1 MSINIIFRV
10 FIRNQKKNTFTF
22 VQQKFE
28 KMKRVFYAFIALL
41 LIACGEDPNSYMLKG
56 TAYGYE
62 DGTNIFLYEIDQNNQ
77 PQIKDTLV
85 ITNQKFEEKYP
96 KIEGTKLN
104 FLKIENAS
112 NNIVFFVEN
121 ENINAQLYAD
131 SLASSVVTGGRQNE
145 LYNEYL
151 TTTRKFAERKTK
163 ITQDFQNA
171 QSQQDETLFN
181 KLREENTALA
191 MEERSF
197 KRNFVK
203 TNNNSLFSVMLL
215 SELYKGKEFTAEETT
230 EILEG
235 LNPKIATNPVV
246 TQLKNSIESAKKADI
261 GGTAPDFAAPTPSG
275 EMLSLKETLGKYTII
290 DFWASWCRPCR
301 LENPNVVKVYEKY
314 HDKGLNIISVS
325 LDKNGQKDRWIKAI
339 QDDNMDWYHVS
350 NLQFWQDPIAQQ
362 YNVRS
367 IPATFLLDENGKIID
382 KNLRGPAL
390 ERRIAQLLD

>member
-1 MSINIIFRV
+1 
-10 FIRNQKKNTFTF
+10 
-22 VQQKFE
+22 
-28 KMKRVFYAFIALL
+28 MKRLFYSILALL
-41 LIACGEDPNSYMLKG
+41 FLACGEDPNSFTLKG

-62 DGTNIFLYEIDQNNQ
+62 DGTNVFLYELDQNSQ
-77 PQIKDTLV
+77 PQIIDTLV

-104 FLKIENAS
+104 FLKVENTP

-121 ENINAQLYAD
+121 ENINAQIFAD

-151 TTTRKFAERKTK
+151 TATKGFSERKLK

-181 KLREENTALA
+181 KLRDENTALL
-191 MEERSF
+191 MEESSY

-215 SELYKGKEFTAEETT
+215 SELYRGKEFTAEETT

-246 TQLKNSIESAKKADI
+246 TQLKKTIESAKKADVGEI
-261 GGTAPDFAAPTPSG
+261 APNFEAPTPSG
-275 EMLSLKETLGKYTII
+275 EMLSLNETLGKYTII

-325 LDKNGQKDRWIKAI
+325 LDRTGQKNRWVQAIK
-339 QDDNMDWYHVS
+339 DDKMDWYHVS

-367 IPATFLLDENGKIID
+367 IPATFLLDAEGKIID